1 MSLHIKILLQYST
14 GFRLQLNQH
23 IQLDKITALFG
34 ASGSGKTSLLRCI
47 AGLEANVVGDIQYK
61 GETWLTAKKRLAAH
75 KRPIAYV
82 FQEASLFE
90 HLSVEGNLRYA
101 SKRASKPLGESLKA
115 QILEILGI
123 KDLLARKPAKLSGG
137 ERQRVAIA
145 RAMFNSPELLLMDE
159 PLAALDAKR
168 KQGILQCIKDLHLLT
183 GIPIIYVSHS
193 MEEVAWLAD
202 EVLLFENGE
211 VQNQGTPEQVF
222 SSRSSQDLLDD
233 FSVLWQGRIESL
245 DSQWGLHKVNVAGQ
259 SLQLPDN
266 GQPEG
271 SLIRLKIAA
280 SDVSLSLEPTA
291 NSSILNRLDVTIT
304 SIEKESD
311 ASCLLSL
318 SAGEKPLYARLTHLS
333 VRDLGLQVGSKCWA
347 QIKSVAVVQ

>member
-1 MSLHIKILLQYST
+1 MSLHLNIALQYNT
-14 GFRLQLNQH
+14 GFRLLLDQH

-47 AGLEANVVGDIQYK
+47 AGLETGVEGQIQYNSDK
-61 GETWLTAKKRLAAH
+61 WLDGKYRIAAH

-101 SKRASKPLGESLKA
+101 SKRAPKPLDDTLKA
-115 QILEILGI
+115 QTLEILGI
-123 KDLLARKPAKLSGG
+123 ENLLQRKPAGLSGG

-145 RAMFNSPELLLMDE
+145 RAMFNAPELLLMDE

-168 KQGILQCIKDLHLLT
+168 KQRILQCIKDLHLLS

-202 EVLLFENGE
+202 EVVLFENGR
-211 VQNQGTPEQVF
+211 VQNQGAPEQVF

-233 FSVLWQGRIESL
+233 FSVLWQGRIESR
-245 DSQWGLHKVNVAGQ
+245 DPQWGLHKVDVAGQ

-271 SLIRLKIAA
+271 SLIRMKIAA
-280 SDVSLSLEPTA
+280 SDVSLSLAPNS
-291 NSSILNRLDVTIT
+291 NSSILNRLAVTIT
-304 SIEKESD
+304 AIEKESD

-318 SAGEKPLYARLTHLS
+318 SAGDLPLYARLTRLS
-333 VRDLGLQVGSKCWA
+333 LHELGLQEGSECWA